1 MFEGKPTSTARTLKT
16 LSLKIAMYCFTAL
29 IAGSVHAQVTDS
41 GMAIETMVAEQA
53 MPRNGMPAFYK
64 YLNDSMQFPQRCLE
78 LEIPS
83 LIQLRFVVDTDGRIS
98 QVMPLQE
105 NAQCPEYTD
114 QCIRLLLAS
123 QPWIPA
129 RKDGKAVAS
138 LRTLPVKI
146 SATGD
151 F

>member
-1 MFEGKPTSTARTLKT
+1 VKT
-16 LSLKIAMYCFTAL
+16 LSLKIAMHCCTSL
-29 IAGSVHAQVTDS
+29 IAGSVHAQATDS
-41 GMAIETMVAEQA
+41 SKAIETVVAEQA

-105 NAQCPEYTD
+105 SAQCPEYTD
-114 QCIRLLLAS
+114 ECIRLLLAS
-123 QPWIPA
+123 QPWLPA
-129 RKDGKAVAS
+129 RKDGVSVAS
-138 LRTLPVKI
+138 LRTLPVSL